1 MGTLTLV
8 RHGQASFGADD
19 YDRLSEL
26 GHRQSVRLGEH
37 FRRRGLVF
45 DAVLTG
51 TLKRHRQTLAGIA
64 EGLQAE
70 LVPLVWPGL
79 DEYRPEALIATVHAA
94 PLKKPTNADEVRHHF
109 RLLRQGLAAW
119 MEGRAEPEG
128 MPCWADFLAGVTSAL
143 DHVRARHHGAQ
154 VLAVSSG
161 GPISA
166 AVAQV
171 LGVPAAGC
179 IELNLRIR
187 NTGVSEFVFTPTRH
201 QLLSFNGIAHLDDV
215 PDWVTYA

>member
-19 YDRLSEL
+19 YDQLSEL
-26 GHRQSVRLGEH
+26 GRRQSVRLGEH
-37 FRRRGLVF
+37 FRRRGIAF

-51 TLKRHRQTLAGIA
+51 TLKRHRQTFEGIA
-64 EGLQAE
+64 EGLQAD

-94 PLKKPTNADEVRHHF
+94 PLKKPANADEVRHHF

-128 MPCWADFLAGVTSAL
+128 MPSWADFLAGVTAAL
-143 DHVRARHHGAQ
+143 DHVRERHHGAQ

-161 GPISA
+161 GPIAA

>member
-1 MGTLTLV
+1 
-8 RHGQASFGADD
+8 
-19 YDRLSEL
+19 
-26 GHRQSVRLGEH
+26 
-37 FRRRGLVF
+37 
-45 DAVLTG
+45 
-51 TLKRHRQTLAGIA
+51 
-64 EGLQAE
+64 
-70 LVPLVWPGL
+70 
-79 DEYRPEALIATVHAA
+79 VHAA
-94 PLKKPTNADEVRHHF
+94 PLKKPANADEVRHHF

-128 MPCWADFLAGVTSAL
+128 MPSWADFLAGVTAAL
-143 DHVRARHHGAQ
+143 DHVRERHHGAQ

-161 GPISA
+161 GPIAA